1 MKRNKLMIGLGI
13 ICLLLSAISSWYAVN
28 YNEARL
34 VAPMDFSEYS
44 FRVQDL
50 PMIFSVTL
58 LILYFFAVMILIIR
72 TTRANRKAAQE
83 KQVTRRVN
91 SKWGLMG
98 FFGFLGF
105 AGFWSYSMDKAV
117 YPFVFF
123 IFFGFFGFFFEGR
136 MSNTFIDERYK
147 ENKQKADLAALKIGF
162 GIIYM
167 IVFAIGFLGHGRLME
182 NLDYVLI
189 AVIIL
194 LAFTIGL
201 TMFLSEY
208 LLYRYDHEDSAD
220 ESGD

>member
-91 SKWGLMG
+91 SQWGLMG

-182 NLDYVLI
+182 NLEYVLI

>member
-50 PMIFSVTL
+50 PMFFSVTL

-182 NLDYVLI
+182 NLEYVLI